1 MESQFKNGK
10 IARLFYC
17 LIFFLACSEKDN
29 PKKQTMPTVSKV
41 QNGDFIYRLGNGLF
55 SDFIKDMSRLD
66 KRFSHVGIVY
76 KSNLDDSVFVIHA
89 EADDHTG
96 IGLVKKEP
104 LTVFLHNVR
113 DWGVFRLKTDES
125 YQKRIAEYA
134 FQYQKIQIPFDA
146 SFEEKDSSAFYC
158 TELVKHCINNA
169 VNQEL
174 IKAKTIRNGKAFIA
188 IDDTYLIDSVQLIE
202 QQLSNPSKYD

>member
-1 MESQFKNGK
+1 MESRFKDGK
-10 IARLFYC
+10 IIRLFYC

-29 PKKQTMPTVSKV
+29 PKEQTMPTVSKI

-55 SDFIKDMSRLD
+55 SDFIKDMSRFD

-76 KSNLDDSVFVIHA
+76 TSNLGDSVFVIHA
-89 EADDHTG
+89 EADDRTG

-113 DWGVFRLKTDES
+113 DWGVFRLKTDEM

-134 FQYQKIQIPFDA
+134 FQYQKLQIPFDS

-158 TELVKHCINNA
+158 TELVKHCVNNA
-169 VNQEL
+169 VNQVL
-174 IKAKTIRNGKAFIA
+174 IQAKTIRNGKAFIA

-202 QQLSNPSKYD
+202 QKPNNHSKY

>member
-1 MESQFKNGK
+1 MESRFKNGK
-10 IARLFYC
+10 IIRLFYC
-17 LIFFLACSEKDN
+17 LIFFSACSEKDN
-29 PKKQTMPTVSKV
+29 PKDQTMPTVAKI

-55 SDFIKDMSRLD
+55 SDFIKDMSRFD
-66 KRFSHVGIVY
+66 KRFSHVGIVC

-89 EADDHTG
+89 EADDRTG

-104 LTVFLHNVR
+104 LTVFLYNVR
-113 DWGVFRLKTDES
+113 DWGVFRLKTDETH
-125 YQKRIAEYA
+125 QKRIAEYA
-134 FQYQKIQIPFDA
+134 FQYQKLQIPFDA

-169 VNQEL
+169 VNKAL
-174 IKAKTIRNGKAFIA
+174 IQAKTIRNGKVFIA

-202 QQLSNPSKYD
+202 QKSNNHSKY

>member
-1 MESQFKNGK
+1 MESRFKNGK
-10 IARLFYC
+10 IIRLFYC

-29 PKKQTMPTVSKV
+29 PEKQTMPTVSKI

-55 SDFIKDMSRLD
+55 SDFIKDMSRFD

-76 KSNLDDSVFVIHA
+76 TSNLDDSVFVIHA
-89 EADDHTG
+89 EADDRTG

-113 DWGVFRLKTDES
+113 DWGVFRLKTDET

-134 FQYQKIQIPFDA
+134 FQYQKLQIPFDS

-158 TELVKHCINNA
+158 TELVKHCVNNA
-169 VNQEL
+169 VNQTL
-174 IKAKTIRNGKAFIA
+174 IQAKTIRNGKAFIA
-188 IDDTYLIDSVQLIE
+188 IDDTYLIDNVQLIE
-202 QQLSNPSKYD
+202 QNPNNHSKY